1 MKTSNPAA
9 LNLAL
14 LGPLPLKVQNRLAG
28 RVIDPGWLAAGL
40 HRDIDVARERHH
52 ELLRHLAGIVNELQA
67 LRKRWKEEDAA
78 HAEALREAVRFGRP
92 EPPDERTRPEQRL
105 AGEGR
110 LADKALAAT
119 EVLAEHVERAVS
131 VVREAE
137 EDVLADLRGQANAA
151 QEQRRQAEEQ
161 LAAARRAEWKLVRQA
176 RWVMQTADDVGGF
189 GQQPAPTGGE
199 NPPRTFEGLRG
210 GDLERAWYRRDPS
223 AEIEDLAREALDRST
238 GDDRGADP
246 TGQVSEL
253 VEPEAAA

>member
-1 MKTSNPAA
+1 M
-9 LNLAL
+9 
-14 LGPLPLKVQNRLAG
+14 
-28 RVIDPGWLAAGL
+28 
-40 HRDIDVARERHH
+40 
-52 ELLRHLAGIVNELQA
+52 
-67 LRKRWKEEDAA
+67 
-78 HAEALREAVRFGRP
+78 
-92 EPPDERTRPEQRL
+92 
-105 AGEGR
+105 
-110 LADKALAAT
+110 ADKALAAT

-223 AEIEDLAREALDRST
+223 AEIEDLAREALQAGHRRRPRRGPDRT
-238 GDDRGADP
+238 GLGVGGAGGGGHERSDP
-246 TGQVSEL
+246 GRL
-253 VEPEAAA
+253 PPHA